1 MSALTA
7 SPHDLMRRALV
18 AMDES
23 FVLEVVDSM
32 QLAGVKL
39 PAVVAVPLKSLQKKH
54 DLQAFAAG
62 APIDAVTGLLEL
74 LSMDAL
80 EKIIE
85 LLGGHAETPNYDQ
98 LKAAV
103 DGLRAEG
110 GTRNHIIAVLAF
122 AAGQEFPAG
131 PSCRQILDEE
141 EDLTLPELAITVG
154 TASLLSPKE
163 QDAAV
168 LEQRRL
174 RREEEKARKKA
185 QAEKA
190 AAKALAAKALAA
202 KAGKKKAAPAP
213 VPAPRPAA
221 VSTSTPVLEVTR
233 RAAKLTPAEAAQFD
247 ATHALAGWVVT
258 TEVPFDAIDPTAPEL
273 QAKIRPAVVLAASAE
288 GLLVRGIYSNDGPT
302 RAVFQAWR
310 RVGLDHVSYVD
321 DAHISVG
328 ADAEVN
334 KLAKLTDEEW
344 NSLF

>member
-1 MSALTA
+1 
-7 SPHDLMRRALV
+7 
-18 AMDES
+18 
-23 FVLEVVDSM
+23 
-32 QLAGVKL
+32 
-39 PAVVAVPLKSLQKKH
+39 
-54 DLQAFAAG
+54 
-62 APIDAVTGLLEL
+62 
-74 LSMDAL
+74 MDAL

-85 LLGGHAETPNYDQ
+85 LLGDHAENPNYDQ

-103 DGLRAEG
+103 DGLRSEG

-141 EDLTLPELAITVG
+141 DDLTLPELDITVG

-190 AAKALAAKALAA
+190 AAKALAAKQ
-202 KAGKKKAAPAP
+202 GKKKAPVAAPALRPVIAPTPAP
-213 VPAPRPAA
+213 VI
-221 VSTSTPVLEVTR
+221 EVTR
-233 RAAKLTPAEAAQFD
+233 RAAKLTPAEAASFD
-247 ATHALAGWVVT
+247 ANHALAGWVVT
-258 TEVPFDAIDPTAPEL
+258 TEVPFDAVDPTAPEL

-288 GLLVRGIYSNDGPT
+288 GLLVRGIYSNDGLT
-302 RAVFQAWR
+302 RDVFQAWR

-321 DAHISVG
+321 ATHISVS

>member
-85 LLGGHAETPNYDQ
+85 LLGDHAENPNYEQ

-141 EDLTLPELAITVG
+141 EDLALPELAITVG

-174 RREEEKARKKA
+174 RREEEKARTKA

-190 AAKALAAKALAA
+190 AAKALAAKA
-202 KAGKKKAAPAP
+202 GKKKVAPAP
-213 VPAPRPAA
+213 APAPRPAA
-221 VSTSTPVLEVTR
+221 VSTSAPVLEVTR
-233 RAAKLTPAEAAQFD
+233 RAAKLTPAEATQFD

>member
-23 FVLEVVDSM
+23 FVLDVVDSM
-32 QLAGVKL
+32 QLTGVKL

-54 DLQAFAAG
+54 DLRTFAAG

-85 LLGGHAETPNYDQ
+85 LLGDHAENPNYDQ

-103 DGLRAEG
+103 DGLRSEG

-141 EDLTLPELAITVG
+141 DDLTLPELDITVG

-190 AAKALAAKALAA
+190 AAKALATKQ
-202 KAGKKKAAPAP
+202 GKKKAPVAAPALRPVIAPTPAP
-213 VPAPRPAA
+213 VI
-221 VSTSTPVLEVTR
+221 EVTR
-233 RAAKLTPAEAAQFD
+233 RAAKLTPAEAASFD
-247 ATHALAGWVVT
+247 ANHALAGWVVT
-258 TEVPFDAIDPTAPEL
+258 TEVPFDAVDPTAPEL
-273 QAKIRPAVVLAASAE
+273 QAKIRPAVALAASAE
-288 GLLVRGIYSNDGPT
+288 GLLVRGIYSNDGLT
-302 RAVFQAWR
+302 RDVFQAWR

-321 DAHISVG
+321 ATHISVS